1 MCPRVVVF
9 DFDGVIADSLSAYY
23 PVFAETCVE
32 LGFQGPPT
40 MEAFLNVFD
49 TNAVKGLVRAGVP
62 LLKLRRLGKALG
74 PRVAALN
81 QRVEPF
87 PGMPALVNSLV
98 ARGPV
103 YVVTSNLTDATA
115 EFLTRHG
122 VAGLGGVIGADRE
135 TSKVKKIRR
144 IRRAHRGAEVWYV
157 GDTRGDMLE
166 ARAAG
171 AVTVGAA
178 WGWHDRARLAAAS
191 PDHLVEHPSDLAVL
205 LGLSPF

>member
-1 MCPRVVVF
+1 MCPRIVVF

-23 PVFAETCVE
+23 PVFAETCAE

-40 MEAFLNVFD
+40 VEAFLDVFD
-49 TNAVKGLVRAGVP
+49 TNAVKGLIRAGVP

-81 QRVEPF
+81 QHVAPF
-87 PGMPALVNSLV
+87 PGMPGLVNALV

-115 EFLTRHG
+115 DFLARHG

-157 GDTRGDMLE
+157 GDTLGDMLE

-191 PDHLVEHPSDLAVL
+191 PDHLVDRPSDLAVL
-205 LGLSPF
+205 LGLPPF